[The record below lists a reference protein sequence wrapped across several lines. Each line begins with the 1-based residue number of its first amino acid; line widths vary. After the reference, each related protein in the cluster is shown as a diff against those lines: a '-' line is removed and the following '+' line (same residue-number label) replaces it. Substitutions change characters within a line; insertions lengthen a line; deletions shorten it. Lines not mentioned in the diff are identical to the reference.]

1 MVVTS
6 RDLLILAW
14 RGLSRRPVRTLLTT
28 LGLSV
33 AVAGMVVFLSLGE
46 GIKQVF
52 TGQFRSVGPD
62 VQLTLDGAQSGLLPP
77 PNLPESIVAKVR
89 VAAAPYGATQVT
101 PVVTFLKQSLDPT
114 QSAVYYGLPAAQGIG
129 ALFEGLQTTRG
140 RMLDV
145 SDEGKEVA
153 VLGQSA
159 ARNAGADV
167 GGTVD
172 VLGTPVRVIGVLEG
186 GHGLNDSFTFLPLT
200 TLQRLSGAPGQV
212 SLVAVTLR
220 DAGRAALVAKALA
233 RELKLE
239 GQTRGDVL
247 AVINR
252 ALRVTDAARIGIS
265 VVSLIVGGLAVANTV
280 AMGVFER
287 VREFGTLRA
296 IGARPAFVRTLV
308 LTESLLLAVV
318 AGVIGL
324 LIGLAGNAGVNAY
337 TRTLANID
345 AAALTP
351 TLAAVA
357 LGVSLIL
364 GLVAALIPARTA
376 ARLPV
381 VEALSRT

>member
-1 MVVTS
+1 MTS